1 MTLQL
6 HVKVSARYGELKF
19 QLALAR
25 SEESRYLL
33 NNLGPQL
40 TSIHPTIHQW
50 KQTKFTLG
58 SDNAHLSYSQVYY

>member
-1 MTLQL
+1 MILQL
-6 HVKVSARYGELKF
+6 HVKISARYSELKF
-19 QLALAR
+19 QLGLAC

-33 NNLGPQL
+33 DNLGQQL
-40 TSIHPTIHQW
+40 TSFYTTIHQW